1 MIMLLK
7 QGRLATDLD
16 NGIILLRLG
25 EGGRAL
31 TLTLYPEGK
40 AGFQSN
46 NPMFEL
52 TFLGTSASAPSV
64 RRNLSATL
72 VFHEDLR
79 FMIDCGE
86 GTQRQ
91 LLRSGVG
98 FKRLNTVLLTHG
110 HLDHIL
116 GLGGIVSTFARW
128 EAIDRFSI
136 YGGRWALDRVRDLM
150 NVVLRGGEVSCEV
163 TYEEIRPGLL
173 IDSRRLQV
181 RAFPVNHKGGGS
193 FGFVFQE
200 KAHRPFLV
208 DRAVEL
214 GVPEGPERR
223 LLVAG
228 QPVVLPNGTVVRPD
242 DVLGPPIHGAKLVY
256 VGDVTRTD
264 GIVDAATGAD
274 ALVIEATYS
283 DADGDIAHRF
293 GHITAR
299 EAALVAGEAGVRQ
312 LFLNHI
318 SRRYS
323 GHEIEEEARAV
334 FPNAVVVEDLDHYLV
349 RKVDLAGE
357 S

>member
-1 MIMLLK
+1 
-7 QGRLATDLD
+7 
-16 NGIILLRLG
+16 
-25 EGGRAL
+25 
-31 TLTLYPEGK
+31 
-40 AGFQSN
+40 
-46 NPMFEL
+46 MFEL
-52 TFLGTSASAPSV
+52 IFLGTSASAPSA

-72 VFHEDLR
+72 IFHEDLR
-79 FMIDCGE
+79 FLVDCGE

-128 EAIDRFSI
+128 EAIDRFTI

-163 TYEEIRPGLL
+163 RYMEIRPGLL
-173 IDSRRLQV
+173 IETRRLEV
-181 RAFPVNHKGGGS
+181 YAFPVNHKGGGS

-200 KAHRPFLV
+200 RSRRPFLV
-208 DRAVEL
+208 AQAQAL

-228 QPVVLPNGTVVRPD
+228 QPITLPDGRIVQPD
-242 DVLGPPIHGAKLVY
+242 EVLGPAIPGTKLVY
-256 VGDVTRTD
+256 VGDVTRID
-264 GIVDAATGAD
+264 GIAEAAAGAD

-283 DADGDIAHRF
+283 AEDTEIAHRF
-293 GHITAR
+293 GHITVA
-299 EAALVAGEAGVRQ
+299 EAALVAQEAGVRR

-323 GHEIEEEARAV
+323 GPEIAEEARAI
-334 FPNAVVVEDLDHYLV
+334 FPSAVVVDDLDQYTV
-349 RKVDLAGE
+349 RKAGANE
-357 S
+357 EG

>member
-1 MIMLLK
+1 
-7 QGRLATDLD
+7 
-16 NGIILLRLG
+16 
-25 EGGRAL
+25 
-31 TLTLYPEGK
+31 
-40 AGFQSN
+40 
-46 NPMFEL
+46 MFEL
-52 TFLGTSASAPSV
+52 VFLGTSASAPSV

-128 EAIDRFSI
+128 EAIDRFTI

-150 NVVLRGGEVSCEV
+150 NVVLRGGEVSCEIMF
-163 TYEEIRPGLL
+163 EEIRPGLL
-173 IDSRRLQV
+173 IEGRRLEV
-181 RAFPVNHKGGGS
+181 YAFPVNHKGGGS
-193 FGFVFQE
+193 FGFIFQE

-208 DRAVEL
+208 DKAEAL

-228 QPVVLPNGTVVRPD
+228 RSIVLADGTIVRPD
-242 DVLGPPIHGAKLVY
+242 DVLGPPVRGAKLVY

-264 GIVDAATGAD
+264 GIAEAAAGAD
-274 ALVIEATYS
+274 ALVIEATYTAT
-283 DADGDIAHRF
+283 DTEIARRF

-299 EAALVAGEAGVRQ
+299 EAAIVASEAGVRR

-318 SRRYS
+318 SRRYT
-323 GHEIEEEARAV
+323 GRELEEEAQAV
-334 FPNAVVVEDLDHYLV
+334 FPNAVVAEDLERYVVKKD
-349 RKVDLAGE
+349 E
-357 S
+357 P

>member
-1 MIMLLK
+1 
-7 QGRLATDLD
+7 
-16 NGIILLRLG
+16 
-25 EGGRAL
+25 
-31 TLTLYPEGK
+31 
-40 AGFQSN
+40 
-46 NPMFEL
+46 MFEL
-52 TFLGTSASAPSV
+52 VFLGTSASAPSV

-128 EAIDRFSI
+128 EAIDRFTI

-150 NVVLRGGEVSCEV
+150 NVVLRGGEVSCEIMF
-163 TYEEIRPGLL
+163 EEIRPGLL
-173 IDSRRLQV
+173 IEGRRLEV
-181 RAFPVNHKGGGS
+181 YAFPVNHKGGGS
-193 FGFVFQE
+193 FGFIFQE

-208 DRAVEL
+208 DKAEALR
-214 GVPEGPERR
+214 VPEGPERR

-228 QPVVLPNGTVVRPD
+228 RSIVLADGTIVRPD
-242 DVLGPPIHGAKLVY
+242 DVLGSPVRGAKLVY

-264 GIVDAATGAD
+264 GIAEAAAGAD
-274 ALVIEATYS
+274 ALVIEATYTAT
-283 DADGDIAHRF
+283 DTEIARRF

-299 EAALVAGEAGVRQ
+299 EAAIVASEAGVRR

-318 SRRYS
+318 SRRYT
-323 GHEIEEEARAV
+323 GRELEEEAQAV
-334 FPNAVVVEDLDHYLV
+334 FPNAVVAEDLERYVVKKD
-349 RKVDLAGE
+349 E
-357 S
+357 P